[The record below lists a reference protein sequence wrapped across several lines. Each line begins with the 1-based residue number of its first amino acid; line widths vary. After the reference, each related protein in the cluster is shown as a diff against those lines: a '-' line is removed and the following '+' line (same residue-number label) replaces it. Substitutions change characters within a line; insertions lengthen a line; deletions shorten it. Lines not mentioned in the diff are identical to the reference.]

1 MGKKRKKSN
10 RSKKSSKNSLLSQL
24 PDGVRRGLLF
34 IILIAASAMIILSAF
49 GLSGMAGVYID
60 QFMALIFGWT
70 RLVAA
75 LALLIFAFGVV
86 TPRSERITVWTYVGL
101 ILGFMSGTALI
112 NLFAFRSQE
121 LSERLIA
128 ANGGY
133 LGLVLQQLGMSTVG
147 FWGTFV
153 ILAAFIAISI
163 VLLFHGSYS
172 DFQDLLERLRPDEED
187 EEDEEEED
195 EDEEVEEE
203 EEEDEEPKRKKS
215 RIRDFATRS
224 KAKSSEEAVL
234 TKRRKNHVAFS
245 LDLLEDR
252 PLTPDSG
259 NIDKNSNIIQNT
271 FENFGIDTE
280 VVDVA
285 VGPTITQYAIRPA
298 QGIKLSRI
306 VGLQSDLALAL
317 AAHPIRI
324 EAPIPGKSLVG
335 IEVPNKSI
343 ATVALRTILEAKSFK
358 KSDAELTF
366 ALGMDVGGKSWVTG
380 LEKTPHLLVAGATG
394 SGKSVCLNNI
404 IVSLL
409 YQHGPD
415 SLKLVLVDPKRVE
428 LPAYK
433 GIPHLLVPPITKSDD
448 AINALKWTVREME
461 RRLDVLSAA
470 GARNI
475 AGYNKKSPEQM
486 PYIVFVIDELA
497 DLMAQASREVETLI
511 VRIAQMA
518 RAVGIHLILAT
529 QRPSVDVITGTIKA
543 NVPTRIAFAVASQTD
558 SRTILDHGGAEK
570 LLGRGDML
578 FMSPNLAKARR
589 MQGAFLSDKEIKN
602 VVDALK
608 AEEAPDYNYDVTEN
622 QKGGSTEFGKADDD
636 DPLMEDAVEAILA
649 AGKASTSL
657 LQRRLKIGYSRAAR
671 IMDMLEDRDVIG
683 PQQGSK
689 PREVLIESIGEL
701 YDDGSSDDEYEDE
714 PDEEEPVEEEYEE
727 DETEDDV
734 DEDLEEDTEEE
745 YEEEE
750 DDQQE

>member
-1 MGKKRKKSN
+1 MAKKRKKS
-10 RSKKSSKNSLLSQL
+10 RRSSKKSSRGSVLAQL

-34 IILIAASAMIILSAF
+34 IILIALSAIIILSAF
-49 GLSGMAGVYID
+49 SMAGIAGVYID

-75 LALLIFAFGVV
+75 LAILIFAFGVIS
-86 TPRSERITVWTYVGL
+86 PGSDRITVWTYVGL
-101 ILGFMSGTALI
+101 ILAFLSGTGLI
-112 NLFAFRSQE
+112 NLIAFRSHE

-133 LGLVLQQLGMSTVG
+133 LGLVFQQLGMSTVG

-153 ILAAFIAISI
+153 VLVALIAISF

-172 DFQDLLERLRPDEED
+172 DFQDLIYRLSPEGED
-187 EEDEEEED
+187 AEDD
-195 EDEEVEEE
+195 EVEEE
-203 EEEDEEPKRKKS
+203 EEVEEEVVSETKKKRS
-215 RIRDFATRS
+215 IRDFATRS
-224 KAKSSEEAVL
+224 KDDKSEVAVL
-234 TKRRKNHVAFS
+234 TKKRKNHIAFD

-252 PLTPDSG
+252 TLAPDSG
-259 NIDKNSNIIQNT
+259 NINKNSDIIQQT
-271 FENFGIDTE
+271 FENFGIDTD

-285 VGPTITQYAIRPA
+285 VGPTITQYAIKPA
-298 QGIKLSRI
+298 QGVKLSRI

-335 IEVPNKSI
+335 IEVPNKAI
-343 ATVALRTILEAKSFK
+343 ATVALRTILEASEFK
-358 KSDAELTF
+358 KSEAELTF
-366 ALGMDVGGKSWVTG
+366 ALGMDVAGKSWVTG

-415 SLKLVLVDPKRVE
+415 TLKFIMVDPKRVE

-433 GIPHLLVPPITKSDD
+433 GIPHLLVPPITKPDD

-461 RRLDVLSAA
+461 RRLDVLGAA

-475 AGYNKKSPEQM
+475 AGYNKKSKEQM
-486 PYIVFVIDELA
+486 PYIVFIIDELA
-497 DLMAQASREVETLI
+497 DLMSQAAREVEGLI

-518 RAVGIHLILAT
+518 RAVGIHLVLAT

-589 MQGAFLSDKEIKN
+589 MQGAFLSDNEIKN
-602 VVDALK
+602 VVNALK
-608 AEEAPDYNYDVTEN
+608 AEEAPDYNYDVTET
-622 QKGGSTEFGKADDD
+622 QKGSGTEFGKADDD
-636 DPLMEDAVEAILA
+636 DPLLEDAVEVILA

-657 LQRRLKIGYSRAAR
+657 LQRRLKVGYSRAAR
-671 IMDMLEDRDVIG
+671 IMDMLEERGVISV
-683 PQQGSK
+683 QKGSK
-689 PREVLIESIGEL
+689 PREVLIDSLSEL
-701 YDDGSSDDEYEDE
+701 YDAEG
-714 PDEEEPVEEEYEE
+714 
-727 DETEDDV
+727 DV
-734 DEDLEEDTEEE
+734 EE
-745 YEEEE
+745 YEEEKEEETDDNTDDEQEYEEELSDEEGTFE
-750 DDQQE
+750 DDIEEEDLDR

>member
-1 MGKKRKKSN
+1 MGKKRKKS
-10 RSKKSSKNSLLSQL
+10 SKKSSKSSLLSQL

-34 IILIAASAMIILSAF
+34 IILLAASAIIILSAF
-49 GLSGMAGVYID
+49 GMAGLAGEFID
-60 QFMALIFGWT
+60 KFMALLFGWT

-75 LALLIFAFGVV
+75 LALLIFAFGII
-86 TPRSERITVWTYVGL
+86 TPRSERITVWTYIGL
-101 ILGFMSGTALI
+101 VLMFMSGTGLI

-121 LSERLIA
+121 LSEKLIA

-133 LGLVLQQLGMSTVG
+133 LGLIFQQLGMSTVG

-153 ILAAFIAISI
+153 ILLAFIAISI

-172 DFQDLLERLRPDEED
+172 DLRDVMDRMSGNVDDDEDD
-187 EEDEEEED
+187 EEDEEEEEV
-195 EDEEVEEE
+195 EDEEE
-203 EEEDEEPKRKKS
+203 EERPRKKKR
-215 RIRDFATRS
+215 RIRDFATLA
-224 KAKSSEEAVL
+224 KAKSTEETVL
-234 TKRRKNHVAFS
+234 TKKRENHVAFS

-259 NIDKNSNIIQNT
+259 NIDKNSDVIQQT

-298 QGIKLSRI
+298 QGVKLSRI

-335 IEVPNKSI
+335 IEVPNKTI
-343 ATVALRTILEAKSFK
+343 ATVSLRTILEAQPFK
-358 KSDAELTF
+358 MSDADLTF
-366 ALGMDVGGKSWVTG
+366 ALGMDVGGKSWVAG

-415 SLKLVLVDPKRVE
+415 SLKFIMVDPKRVE
-428 LPAYK
+428 LPAYT
-433 GIPHLLVPPITKSDD
+433 GIPHLLVPPITKPDD

-470 GARNI
+470 SVRNI
-475 AGYNKKSPEQM
+475 AGYNKKSSEQM
-486 PYIVFVIDELA
+486 PYIVFIIDELA
-497 DLMAQASREVETLI
+497 DLMSQASREVESLI

-543 NVPTRIAFAVASQTD
+543 NIPTRIAFAVASQTD

-608 AEEAPDYNYDVTEN
+608 AEEAPDYNYNVTEN
-622 QKGGSTEFGKADDD
+622 QKGGGTEFESTED
-636 DPLMEDAVEAILA
+636 DPLIEDAVEALIA

-657 LQRRLKIGYSRAAR
+657 LQRRLRVGYSRAAR
-671 IMDMLEDRDVIG
+671 IMNILEDRGIIG

-689 PREVLIESIGEL
+689 PREVLIDSLSEMYDTDDEEVESYARTIPAKDAPEVEEE
-701 YDDGSSDDEYEDE
+701 DEEEDIDDEYEEEVDE
-714 PDEEEPVEEEYEE
+714 
-727 DETEDDV
+727 
-734 DEDLEEDTEEE
+734 EDLEEEDEEE
-745 YEEEE
+745 
-750 DDQQE
+750 